1 MNQMSNLLNIT
12 TTALYELDIDPNL
25 MGGQDF
31 TTQLT
36 NDVDLNT
43 TNDGINLAV
52 DYEDSSESVTPFG
65 VQILMCLMYITIS
78 LAALGGNGVVIYI
91 IFAYKR
97 MRTVTN
103 LFIMNLAIGDLLMAC
118 LCIPFTFVS
127 NLILQYWPFG
137 SIMCL
142 VVSYAQAVSVFISA
156 YTLIA
161 ISIDRY
167 IAIIYPLRPRMTK
180 LQSKVIIIVIW
191 VVALLTPLPSA
202 LLSKLVPIQQD
213 LNSTELS
220 VVDDQFYQCT
230 EVWPREDYRYYY
242 SMLLMI
248 LQYAFPFSV
257 LIFTYSRIGEYFVI
271 FYPLFCVSFGI
282 FLRSTRIDSSN
293 ETLISYSFII

>member
-1 MNQMSNLLNIT
+1 MRHMANGSVRNTI
-12 TTALYELDIDPNL
+12 YVIDIEPNL
-25 MGGQDF
+25 MESQEL
-31 TTQLT
+31 TTELA
-36 NDVDLNT
+36 NDYFFNRSALS
-43 TNDGINLAV
+43 DGSTLS
-52 DYEDSSESVTPFG
+52 DDEDSDSVTPFS

-78 LAALGGNGVVIYI
+78 LAAIGGNGVVIYI

-103 LFIMNLAIGDLLMAC
+103 FFIMNLAIGDMLMAC

-137 SIMCL
+137 AIMCL

-180 LQSKVIIIVIW
+180 LQSKLIIILIW
-191 VVALLTPLPSA
+191 IVALLTPLPSA
-202 LLSKLVPIQQD
+202 LLSKLVPIDQE
-213 LNSTELS
+213 LNDTQLLVSEEPLPAL
-220 VVDDQFYQCT
+220 YQCT

-242 SMLLMI
+242 SMILMT

-257 LIFTYSRIGEYFVI
+257 LIFTYSRIG
-271 FYPLFCVSFGI
+271 
-282 FLRSTRIDSSN
+282 
-293 ETLISYSFII
+293 